1 MEEKDYGYHK
11 LEVGDKIRVYKNTY
25 NDKDYYKF
33 QTLQKN
39 YDGTIYKPY
48 IDLQFRKDV
57 ELKNGTDIIVRQFVE
72 NHRPNPKDE
81 YHSIQYYR
89 INKFDIVENQ
99 ELIERDALD
108 EFRSTLDDNF
118 VEIDDDFLD

>member
-25 NDKDYYKF
+25 NDKDFYKF